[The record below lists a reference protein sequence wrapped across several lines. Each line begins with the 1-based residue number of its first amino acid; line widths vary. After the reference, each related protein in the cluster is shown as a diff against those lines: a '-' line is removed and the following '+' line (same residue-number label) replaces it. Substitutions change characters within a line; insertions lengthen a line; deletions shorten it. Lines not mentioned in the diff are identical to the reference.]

1 VLTGE
6 PALPAT
12 TWRLKSHLL
21 RTRNLP
27 TDRIRNYYSGSTLV
41 AMPPKITAGD
51 RTGSSTLNYMLGDH
65 PSLSLGTGL
74 GSTAI
79 TTNSSGGKLAEIRYY
94 PWGTERYTYG
104 TTPTSYHFT
113 GQRLEDDIGLY
124 YYGARWYD
132 PYLNRWIQPDSDVPE
147 SQGVQAYDRYAY
159 ANNNPVKYT
168 DPTGHFAWL
177 PVLTLGGALIGAVVN
192 YTSQVV
198 NNYNTN
204 GGDLGSALTTNID
217 VGSVA
222 NSALAGAAVGFSV
235 GVLGPAAVAVAG
247 DAITGVGLITG
258 SATIFTAGVS
268 ASEASITLGN
278 AMYGVSTSVSSP
290 VQSSTQSSTNSPNF
304 IGTENGELI
313 PVPNGA
319 TGPTPVRSGAGFQ
332 YTGGSGGN
340 GFDPRV
346 TGVRIMDLTQPR
358 PPSPGYPN
366 GYVSYSNASG
376 QTVNPYTGRTIT
388 PSDRWWH
395 IELK

>member
-79 TTNSSGGKLAEIRYY
+79 TTDSNGEYFAEIRYY

-132 PYLNRWIQPDSDVPE
+132 PSIMRFVQPDPIIPRIGEGGSLNGIGYVPYE
-147 SQGVQAYDRYAY
+147 NYSALVVDYHETQFLEQLNSENRIKLQNQQVSLSPVPKNVQAFDRYAY
-159 ANNNPVKYT
+159 SLNNPVKYT
-168 DPTGHFAWL
+168 DPSGHCIWDL
-177 PVLTLGGALIGAVVN
+177 CIREGIGFVEIII
-192 YTSQVV
+192 
-198 NNYNTN
+198 
-204 GGDLGSALTTNID
+204 L
-217 VGSVA
+217 
-222 NSALAGAAVGFSV
+222 
-235 GVLGPAAVAVAG
+235 
-247 DAITGVGLITG
+247 TG
-258 SATIFTAGVS
+258 STFLALEATQPGRPEAFAQTIVDIGEQAYQNIS
-268 ASEASITLGN
+268 NSLASISQADKLPMSDDYPYNPPKQKGN
-278 AMYGVSTSVSSP
+278 PPYVRTHDGGFRDAQGNVWRRDKSGHGGPHWDVEHPDGSH
-290 VQSSTQSSTNSPNF
+290 TNVDDEGKV
-304 IGTENGELI
+304 I
-313 PVPNGA
+313 
-319 TGPTPVRSGAGFQ
+319 SG
-332 YTGGSGGN
+332 
-340 GFDPRV
+340 
-346 TGVRIMDLTQPR
+346 
-358 PPSPGYPN
+358 
-366 GYVSYSNASG
+366 
-376 QTVNPYTGRTIT
+376 
-388 PSDRWWH
+388 
-395 IELK
+395 K